1 MLARILSSAV
11 VGIDALQVEV
21 EVDVA
26 RGLPVFTTVGLP
38 DNAVKE
44 SKDRVRS
51 AVKNS
56 GYTFPTGRITVNL
69 APAEL
74 KKEGAAFDL
83 PVALGI
89 LSAESIVEAE
99 SLLEYIVLGELSLD
113 GRVKAVRGAL
123 SVAVAAKKLGKKLIL
138 PKANAKEAALVEGLQ
153 VYGVD
158 TLPEVVEFLNGREE
172 LPVTAVDTEAFFRK

>member
-74 KKEGAAFDL
+74 KKEGVAFDL

-89 LSAESIVEAE
+89 LSAESIVEADRIRC
-99 SLLEYIVLGELSLD
+99 SWRAISGRARKGRQRSTLG
-113 GRVKAVRGAL
+113 GRGGQKTWQ
-123 SVAVAAKKLGKKLIL
+123 KTYT
-138 PKANAKEAALVEGLQ
+138 PKG
-153 VYGVD
+153 
-158 TLPEVVEFLNGREE
+158 
-172 LPVTAVDTEAFFRK
+172 

>member
-1 MLARILSSAV
+1 MLSRILSSAV

-26 RGLPVFTTVGLP
+26 RGLPAFTTVGLP

-56 GYTFPTGRITVNL
+56 GYGFPTGRITVNL

-89 LSAESIVEAE
+89 LSAEAI
-99 SLLEYIVLGELSLD
+99 I
-113 GRVKAVRGAL
+113 K
-123 SVAVAAKKLGKKLIL
+123 
-138 PKANAKEAALVEGLQ
+138 
-153 VYGVD
+153 
-158 TLPEVVEFLNGREE
+158 
-172 LPVTAVDTEAFFRK
+172 